1 MHGRH
6 QTCRSAV
13 SVVSSSGMLGK
24 PQVYRYVVDMLTPEN
39 AEIIA
44 RSLRIIPDISGVA
57 VHPRR
62 GTVEIKARRDM
73 QQQVRMACDIA
84 KARFRTRV

>member
-1 MHGRH
+1 
-6 QTCRSAV
+6 
-13 SVVSSSGMLGK
+13 MLGK

-44 RSLRIIPDISGVA
+44 RSLRVIPDISGVA

-73 QQQVRMACDIA
+73 QQLVRMACDIA
-84 KARFRTRV
+84 EARFRTRV